1 MEGSVGV
8 EYTVVEGGVVNKGN
22 AVVLRVVEGAVE
34 LKAVAAVGV
43 DDVILGDVVEIGVVD
58 GGVEGVIGEGS
69 VVVVIEGVVVVVLG
83 FGTILGE
90 RA

>member
-22 AVVLRVVEGAVE
+22 AVVLRVVEAAVE
-34 LKAVAAVGV
+34 LKAVTAVGV
-43 DDVILGDVVEIGVVD
+43 NDVVLVDGVVD

-83 FGTILGE
+83 FGTILGG